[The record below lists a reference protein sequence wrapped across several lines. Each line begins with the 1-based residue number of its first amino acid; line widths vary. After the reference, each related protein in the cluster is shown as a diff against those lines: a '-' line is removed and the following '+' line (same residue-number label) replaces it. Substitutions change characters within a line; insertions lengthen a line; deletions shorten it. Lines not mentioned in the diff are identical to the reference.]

1 MAKDADWEHILP
13 DPAGWSPGQKDE
25 QKATGQGRHQT
36 SLGKVPDCTD
46 WSWEGGQV
54 SIYKGC
60 GDVRNQNVVGMEKG
74 KGLDREGWWF
84 RNLDFDKN

>member
-1 MAKDADWEHILP
+1 M
-13 DPAGWSPGQKDE
+13 
-25 QKATGQGRHQT
+25 
-36 SLGKVPDCTD
+36 
-46 WSWEGGQV
+46 